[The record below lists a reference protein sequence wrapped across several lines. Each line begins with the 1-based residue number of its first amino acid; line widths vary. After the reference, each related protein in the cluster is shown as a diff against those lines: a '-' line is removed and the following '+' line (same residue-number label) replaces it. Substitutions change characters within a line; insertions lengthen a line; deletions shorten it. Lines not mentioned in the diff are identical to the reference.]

1 MALPREYEPRTLT
14 SLRIC
19 LVVPYDLADEGGVKR
34 HALHLAECL
43 RQRGDDVIVAGP
55 VRSGAAVDGVRGFG
69 GVINVPA
76 NGAANYVALLTPPWD
91 VRRFFREGRF
101 DLIHVHEPFVPLL
114 AYYAVWLARAAAV
127 VATFHMYAENERPE
141 WLLAR
146 RLVGRLLRAGID
158 RAIAVSRPAALFAE
172 RAWSG
177 PLTVIPNGVPTS
189 VFQQPTGGGA
199 VAGSQPLRLLFVGS
213 WRDPRK
219 GLPYLLDAVRRLRG
233 DGAAVTLDVV
243 GSGPNGLPPPSDGIT
258 FHGRVAGEAALAAHY
273 RACDVF
279 VSPATGQ
286 ESFGIVLLEA
296 MASGRPVICSDI
308 DGYREVLPREGGR
321 LVPPGDV
328 AALAGAVRA
337 FAADS
342 GARERMGG
350 VNRRAAESYEWDV
363 LADRVREEYLE
374 AIAIRRASLAAG
386 ERLRQRATV

>member
-34 HALHLAECL
+34 HALHLADRL
-43 RQRGDDVIVAGP
+43 RQRGDEVTVAGP
-55 VRSGAAVDGVRGFG
+55 LRSGAAVDGVRGFG

-114 AYYAVWLARAAAV
+114 AYYAVWLARSAAV
-127 VATFHMYAENERPE
+127 VATFHMYAENEPPQ
-141 WLLAR
+141 WLFAR
-146 RLVGRLLRAGID
+146 RLVGRLLRRGID
-158 RAIAVSRPAALFAE
+158 RAIAVSRPAAPFAE

-177 PLTVIPNGVPTS
+177 PLSVIPNGVPTS
-189 VFQQPTGGGA
+189 VFQQPTRGGA
-199 VAGSQPLRLLFVGS
+199 VGGARPLRLLFVGS

-219 GLPYLLDAVRRLRG
+219 GLLYLLDAVRRLRG
-233 DGAAVTLDVV
+233 EGAAVTLDVV
-243 GSGPNGLPPPSDGIT
+243 GSGPNGLPPPRDGIT

-308 DGYREVLPREGGR
+308 DGYREVLPREGGC
-321 LVPPGDV
+321 LVPPGDA

-342 GARERMGG
+342 GARQRMGD
-350 VNRRAAESYEWDV
+350 VNRRAAESYDWDV
-363 LADRVREEYLE
+363 LAERVREEYLE